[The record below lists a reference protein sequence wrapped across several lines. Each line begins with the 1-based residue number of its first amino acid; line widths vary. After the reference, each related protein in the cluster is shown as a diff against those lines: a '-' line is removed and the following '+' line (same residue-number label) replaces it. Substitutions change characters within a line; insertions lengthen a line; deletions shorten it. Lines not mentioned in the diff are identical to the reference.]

1 MATRW
6 GSIISELIYQDD
18 YVNTSV
24 QSGVI
29 ILVDFIKVHTIFS
42 FPFIKTVD
50 CCGGSNSAGRHF
62 ATQTAEARAS

>member
-1 MATRW
+1 MPMATRW

-50 CCGGSNSAGRHF
+50 CCIRSLAMYF
-62 ATQTAEARAS
+62 KTE